1 YQGLNPY
8 EYIAKL
14 NELNPRIYHL
24 SDNDENAK
32 LDAHMHFGDGSIDLA
47 RVLKLLRGGEF
58 LAIETIK
65 DNKENLDDFAKDC
78 SILKLLIKN
87 TK

>member
-1 YQGLNPY
+1 
-8 EYIAKL
+8 
-14 NELNPRIYHL
+14 
-24 SDNDENAK
+24 
-32 LDAHMHFGDGSIDLA
+32 MHFGDGNIDLA
-47 RVLKLLRGGEF
+47 RVLKLLCGGEF

-65 DNKENLDDFAKDC
+65 DSKDNLDDFAKDC